1 MGIWALW
8 DGKPG
13 PYVVHTLRCSIV
25 QGLIVQIKRS
35 LSPNSKLSPVTCP
48 LLPITCPLLPIPH
61 SYNLSPVT
69 YPLFPIP
76 YNLYPEDRNLNR
88 WNHWETNFKYDP

>member
-48 LLPITCPLLPIPH
+48 LLPIPH

-88 WNHWETNFKYDP
+88 